1 MSHPVY
7 SRQQLL
13 NRGLV
18 KVKKVAA
25 DMGVLPSGDKRL
37 IANWV
42 DAILAHQSKTVA
54 KVEKKSAIIDFDG
67 DSYEG
72 LTQPYIVV
80 SEGKIIHRTE
90 TYLQAERFC
99 LNAGLVLVEPQEVAQ
114 AELEAELRVVDI
126 DFGYHE
132 VVKNGGEV
140 IATISLVFEDESPLW
155 AVSKGLDRLLF
166 VDYQEAESFALN
178 DERGSGRIDH
188 DERGSGRL
196 HNPIEDIGYIIED
209 MSFVDLWGQQYSVKF
224 NGHLAGYIW
233 LDDRRGWTLDGE
245 DFFDDWRPV
254 AKNLVK
260 LTKREYATV

>member
-13 NRGLV
+13 NRGMV

-37 IANWV
+37 INNWV
-42 DAILAHQSKTVA
+42 EAILAHQSKTVA
-54 KVEKKSAIIDFDG
+54 KVQEKSAVIEFDG

-72 LTQPYIVV
+72 LTQPYMVV
-80 SEGKIIHRTE
+80 SEGKIVHRTE
-90 TYLQAERFC
+90 TYLQAERFVQ
-99 LNAGLVLVEPQEVAQ
+99 NAGLVLVEPQEVAQ
-114 AELEAELRVVDI
+114 AELETELEIVDI

-132 VVKNGGEV
+132 VVKNGDV
-140 IATISLVFEDESPLW
+140 VATIEIVFDRDHDLVSW
-155 AVSKGLDRLLF
+155 AVNKGADRQLF
-166 VDYQEAESFALN
+166 LSYEDAEVFAL
-178 DERGSGRIDH
+178 S

-209 MSFVDLWGQQYSVKF
+209 MNFADLWGQQYSVRF
-224 NGHLAGYIW
+224 NGTLAGYIW
-233 LDDRRGWTLDGE
+233 LDGRWGWTLDGE

-254 AKNLVK
+254 ASHLIK

>member
-1 MSHPVY
+1 MSHPIY

-13 NRGLV
+13 NRGMV

-37 IANWV
+37 ITSWV
-42 DAILAHQSKTVA
+42 EAIIEHQSKTVA
-54 KVEKKSAIIDFDG
+54 KVEEKSAVIEFDG

-72 LTQPYIVV
+72 LTQPYMVV
-80 SEGKIIHRTE
+80 SEKKIIHRAE

-99 LNAGLVLVEPQEVAQ
+99 LNAGFTLVEPQEVAQ
-114 AELEAELRVVDI
+114 AELEAELEIETI

-132 VVKNGGEV
+132 VVKNGDV
-140 IATISLVFEDESPLW
+140 VATIEIVFDRDHDLVSW
-155 AVSKGLDRLLF
+155 AVNKGADRQLF
-166 VDYQEAESFALN
+166 LSYEDAEVFAL
-178 DERGSGRIDH
+178 S

-196 HNPIEDIGYIIED
+196 HNPIEEIGYIIED
-209 MSFVDLWGQQYSVKF
+209 TNYVDLWGQQYSVKF
-224 NGHLAGYIW
+224 HGHLAGYIW
-233 LDDRRGWTLDGE
+233 LDDQWGWTLDGE
-245 DFFDDWRPV
+245 GFFDDWRPV

>member
-1 MSHPVY
+1 MSHPIY

-37 IANWV
+37 INNWV
-42 DAILAHQSKTVA
+42 EAILAHQAKTVA
-54 KVEKKSAIIDFDG
+54 KVEQKSAVIEFDG

-72 LTQPYIVV
+72 LTQPYMVV
-80 SEGKIIHRTE
+80 AEGKIVHRAE
-90 TYLQAERFC
+90 TYLQAERFVQ
-99 LNAGLVLVEPQEVAQ
+99 NAGLALVEPQEVAQ
-114 AELEAELRVVDI
+114 AELEAELQIVDI

-132 VVKNGGEV
+132 VVKNGDV
-140 IATISLVFEDESPLW
+140 VATIEIVFDRDHDLVSW
-155 AVSKGLDRLLF
+155 AVNKGLERQLF
-166 VDYQEAESFALN
+166 LSYEDAEVFAL
-178 DERGSGRIDH
+178 S

-196 HNPIEDIGYIIED
+196 HNPIEEIGYIIED
-209 MSFVDLWGQQYSVKF
+209 MNFVDLWGRQYSVRF
-224 NGHLAGYIW
+224 NGTLAGYIW
-233 LDDRRGWTLDGE
+233 LDDRWGWTLDGE

>member
-1 MSHPVY
+1 MSHPIY

-13 NRGLV
+13 NRGMV

-37 IANWV
+37 INNWV
-42 DAILAHQSKTVA
+42 EAILAHQSKTVA
-54 KVEKKSAIIDFDG
+54 KVEQKSAAIEFDG

-80 SEGKIIHRTE
+80 SENKIIHRAE

-99 LNAGLVLVEPQEVAQ
+99 VNAGLILVEPQEVAQ
-114 AELEAELRVVDI
+114 AELEAELEIVDI

-132 VVKNGGEV
+132 VVKNGDV
-140 IATISLVFEDESPLW
+140 VATIQIVFDRDHDLVSW
-155 AVSKGLDRLLF
+155 AVNKGADRQLF
-166 VDYQEAESFALN
+166 LSYEDAEVFALS
-178 DERGSGRIDH
+178 DERGSGRI
-188 DERGSGRL
+188 
-196 HNPIEDIGYIIED
+196 NQPIEEIGYIIED
-209 MSFVDLWGQQYSVKF
+209 MNFIDLWGQQYSVRF
-224 NGHLAGYIW
+224 NGTLAGYIW
-233 LDDRRGWTLDGE
+233 LDDRWGWTLDGE

>member
-1 MSHPVY
+1 MSHPIY

-37 IANWV
+37 INNWV
-42 DAILAHQSKTVA
+42 EAILAHQAKTVA
-54 KVEKKSAIIDFDG
+54 KVEQKSAVIEFDG

-72 LTQPYIVV
+72 LTQPYMVV
-80 SEGKIIHRTE
+80 SEGKTVHRAE
-90 TYLQAERFC
+90 TYLQAERFVQ
-99 LNAGLVLVEPQEVAQ
+99 NAGLALVEPQEVAQ
-114 AELEAELRVVDI
+114 AELEAELQIVDI

-132 VVKNGGEV
+132 VVKNGDV
-140 IATISLVFEDESPLW
+140 VATIEIVFDRDHDLVSW
-155 AVSKGLDRLLF
+155 AVNKGLERQLF
-166 VDYQEAESFALN
+166 LSYEDAEVFAL
-178 DERGSGRIDH
+178 S

-196 HNPIEDIGYIIED
+196 HNPIEEIGYIIED
-209 MSFVDLWGQQYSVKF
+209 MNFVDLWGRQYSVRF
-224 NGHLAGYIW
+224 NGTLAGYIW
-233 LDDRRGWTLDGE
+233 LDDRWGWTLDGE

>member
-1 MSHPVY
+1 MSHPIY

-42 DAILAHQSKTVA
+42 EAIIEHQSKTVA
-54 KVEKKSAIIDFDG
+54 KVQEKSAVIEFDG

-72 LTQPYIVV
+72 LTQPYMVV
-80 SEGKIIHRTE
+80 SEGKIVHRAAS
-90 TYLQAERFC
+90 YLQAERFVQ
-99 LNAGLVLVEPQEVAQ
+99 NAGLALLEPQEVAQ
-114 AELEAELRVVDI
+114 AELEAELQIVDI

-132 VVKNGGEV
+132 VIKNGDV
-140 IATISLVFEDESPLW
+140 VATIEIVFDRDHDTVSW
-155 AVSKGLDRLLF
+155 AVRKGLDRLLF
-166 VDYQEAESFALN
+166 IAYEDAENFALN
-178 DERGSGRIDH
+178 DERGSGRI
-188 DERGSGRL
+188 
-196 HNPIEDIGYIIED
+196 NQPIEEIGYIIED
-209 MSFVDLWGQQYSVKF
+209 MNYVDLWGQQYSVKF
-224 NGHLAGYIW
+224 NGTLAGYIW
-233 LDDRRGWTLDGE
+233 LDDRWGWTLDGE

-254 AKNLVK
+254 AKNLIK

>member
-13 NRGLV
+13 NRGWV

-37 IANWV
+37 INNWV
-42 DAILAHQSKTVA
+42 EAILAHQAKTVA
-54 KVEKKSAIIDFDG
+54 KVEQKSAVIEFDG

-72 LTQPYIVV
+72 LTQPYMVV
-80 SEGKIIHRTE
+80 SEGKIIHRAE

-99 LNAGLVLVEPQEVAQ
+99 LNAGLALVEPQEVAQ

-132 VVKNGGEV
+132 VVKNGDV
-140 IATISLVFEDESPLW
+140 VATIEIVFDRDHDLISW
-155 AVSKGLDRLLF
+155 AVNKGADRQLF
-166 VDYQEAESFALN
+166 LSYEDAEVFALN
-178 DERGSGRIDH
+178 

-209 MSFVDLWGQQYSVKF
+209 ISFVDPKGQQHSVKF
-224 NGHLAGYIW
+224 NGTLAGYIW
-233 LDDRRGWTLDGE
+233 LDDRWGWTLDGE
-245 DFFDDWRPV
+245 TFANDWRPV

-260 LTKREYATV
+260 LTKREYATTV

>member
-1 MSHPVY
+1 MSHPIY

-37 IANWV
+37 ITNWV
-42 DAILAHQSKTVA
+42 EAIIEHQSKTVA
-54 KVEKKSAIIDFDG
+54 KVEKKSAVIEFDG

-72 LTQPYIVV
+72 LTQPYMVV
-80 SEGKIIHRTE
+80 SEGKIVHRTE
-90 TYLQAERFC
+90 TYLQAERFVQ
-99 LNAGLVLVEPQEVAQ
+99 NAGLALLEPQEVAQ
-114 AELEAELRVVDI
+114 AELEAELQIVDI

-132 VVKNGGEV
+132 VVKNGDV
-140 IATISLVFEDESPLW
+140 VATIEIVFDRDHDLVSW
-155 AVSKGLDRLLF
+155 AVNKGLERQLF
-166 VDYQEAESFALN
+166 LSYEDAEVFAL
-178 DERGSGRIDH
+178 S

-196 HNPIEDIGYIIED
+196 HNPIEEIGYIIED
-209 MSFVDLWGQQYSVKF
+209 MNFVDFWGRQYSVRF
-224 NGHLAGYIW
+224 NGTLAGYIW
-233 LDDRRGWTLDGE
+233 LDDRWGWTLDGE

-260 LTKREYATV
+260 LTKREYATTV

>member
-13 NRGLV
+13 NRGMV

-37 IANWV
+37 ITNWV
-42 DAILAHQSKTVA
+42 EAIIEHQSKTVA
-54 KVEKKSAIIDFDG
+54 KVQEKSAIIEFDG

-72 LTQPYIVV
+72 LTQPYMVV
-80 SEGKIIHRTE
+80 SEGKIVHRTE
-90 TYLQAERFC
+90 TYLQAERFVQ
-99 LNAGLVLVEPQEVAQ
+99 NAGLVLVEPQEVAQ
-114 AELEAELRVVDI
+114 AELEAELEIVDI

-132 VVKNGGEV
+132 VVKNGDV
-140 IATISLVFEDESPLW
+140 VATIQIVFDRDHDLVSW
-155 AVSKGLDRLLF
+155 AVNKGADRQLF
-166 VDYQEAESFALN
+166 LSYEDAEVFALS
-178 DERGSGRIDH
+178 DERGSGRM
-188 DERGSGRL
+188 
-196 HNPIEDIGYIIED
+196 NQPIEEIGYIIED
-209 MSFVDLWGQQYSVKF
+209 MNFVDFWGQQYSVRF
-224 NGHLAGYIW
+224 NGTLAGYIW
-233 LDDRRGWTLDGE
+233 LDDRWGWTLDGE

>member
-1 MSHPVY
+1 M
-7 SRQQLL
+7 
-13 NRGLV
+13 V

-37 IANWV
+37 ITSWV
-42 DAILAHQSKTVA
+42 EAIIEHQSKTVA
-54 KVEKKSAIIDFDG
+54 KVEEKSAVIEFDG

-72 LTQPYIVV
+72 LTQPYMVV
-80 SEGKIIHRTE
+80 SEKKIIHRAE

-99 LNAGLVLVEPQEVAQ
+99 LNAGFTLVEPQEVAQ
-114 AELEAELRVVDI
+114 AELEAELEIETI

-132 VVKNGGEV
+132 VVKNGDV
-140 IATISLVFEDESPLW
+140 VATIEIVFDRDHDLVSW
-155 AVSKGLDRLLF
+155 AVNKGADRQLF
-166 VDYQEAESFALN
+166 LSYEDAEVFAL
-178 DERGSGRIDH
+178 S

-196 HNPIEDIGYIIED
+196 HNPIEEIGYIIED
-209 MSFVDLWGQQYSVKF
+209 TNYVDLWGQQYSVRF
-224 NGHLAGYIW
+224 HGHLAGYIW
-233 LDDRRGWTLDGE
+233 LYDQWGWTLDGE

>member
-1 MSHPVY
+1 MSHPIY

-25 DMGVLPSGDKRL
+25 DMGVLPGGDKRL
-37 IANWV
+37 INNWV
-42 DAILAHQSKTVA
+42 EAILAHQSKTVA
-54 KVEKKSAIIDFDG
+54 KVEQKSAAIEFDG

-72 LTQPYIVV
+72 LTQPYMVV
-80 SEGKIIHRTE
+80 SENKIIHRAE

-99 LNAGLVLVEPQEVAQ
+99 LNAGFTLIEPQEVAQ
-114 AELEAELRVVDI
+114 AELEAELEIETI

-132 VVKNGGEV
+132 VVKNGDV
-140 IATISLVFEDESPLW
+140 VATIEIVFDRDHDTVSW
-155 AVSKGLDRLLF
+155 AVNKGTDRQLF
-166 VDYQEAESFALN
+166 LSYEDAEVFAL
-178 DERGSGRIDH
+178 S

-196 HNPIEDIGYIIED
+196 HNPIEEIGYIIED
-209 MSFVDLWGQQYSVKF
+209 MNFVDLWGQQYSVRF
-224 NGHLAGYIW
+224 NGTLAGYIW
-233 LDDRRGWTLDGE
+233 LDDRWGWTLDGE